1 MIPIGPWAD
10 FSGSSL
16 YYEGGDHRSRQGG
29 GKVLYASV
37 ENAGT
42 KVYLDE
48 DFKVLW
54 NAGDRISVFYFDTC
68 TTLEFCC
75 HGIMFQGCSNLNY
88 IEISATD
95 ISATECIYGWVAGV
109 APTGTIVMDS
119 QATWDPYSNGLP
131 SGWSISYL

>member
-29 GKVLYASV
+29 ERSFMPLSRMPVRRSISMKISRFF
-37 ENAGT
+37 GT
-42 KVYLDE
+42 QVTGSRYSTSTP
-48 DFKVLW
+48 
-54 NAGDRISVFYFDTC
+54 A
-68 TTLEFCC
+68 TTLEFSC

-95 ISATECIYGWVAGV
+95 IYQ
-109 APTGTIVMDS
+109 TIKYKPAILDRM
-119 QATWDPYSNGLP
+119 
-131 SGWSISYL
+131 